1 MFLLIGLLLVLATTA
16 VMIWPLL
23 RRSPAADTGPDDE
36 ALARV
41 FKDRRVLI
49 QQELQSGLIEPHEAQ
64 RAEEALAQELAD
76 RLQTSA
82 LESPKETSVEK
93 ARASAE
99 ARRPWLAA
107 SMGLCLPIIGIC
119 LYLIKGNPELAI
131 PGANLSGTE
140 QAGLRSLE
148 LLAQDKASYQAQVA
162 QWKQDL
168 VAKPDEVNTWL
179 SLALLHKAAGDYGEA
194 LQSFGEAL
202 RRGADQDAR
211 SLAEFAETI
220 ALARDKRFEGE
231 PYELLKRA
239 MTIDPND
246 SKVVSL
252 MAAAHYQVG
261 EKAQARA
268 LLEQLLAAMPPES
281 AQAEQL
287 RALIASLPGAAS
299 ATETTI
305 TVSLAISPAMLQ
317 GLAPAAVLY
326 VSARAAQGPRM
337 PIAVWR
343 ARVSE
348 LKFDAQADQGAGPEQ
363 SHAQKTLQV
372 KLSNAER
379 LDPAR
384 ALDGALWVEAHISQ
398 SGLAGRQ
405 AGDPFAQGASA
416 ALGQGKAQA
425 SVRLNIDERYKP

>member
-1 MFLLIGLLLVLATTA
+1 MN
-16 VMIWPLL
+16 P
-23 RRSPAADTGPDDE
+23 
-36 ALARV
+36 
-41 FKDRRVLI
+41 
-49 QQELQSGLIEPHEAQ
+49 
-64 RAEEALAQELAD
+64 
-76 RLQTSA
+76 
-82 LESPKETSVEK
+82 
-93 ARASAE
+93 
-99 ARRPWLAA
+99 
-107 SMGLCLPIIGIC
+107 
-119 LYLIKGNPELAI
+119 YLIKGNPELAI

-148 LLAQDKASYQAQVA
+148 LLAQDKAGYQAQVA

-168 VAKPDEVNTWL
+168 VAKPDAVNTWL

-299 ATETTI
+299 ATERCF
-305 TVSLAISPAMLQ
+305 M
-317 GLAPAAVLY
+317 
-326 VSARAAQGPRM
+326 SARAPHRAPECRLPCGVPGYRSSSLMRKRTKAQGPNNLTRK
-337 PIAVWR
+337 R
-343 ARVSE
+343 RCR
-348 LKFDAQADQGAGPEQ
+348 
-363 SHAQKTLQV
+363 
-372 KLSNAER
+372 SNSPTPS
-379 LDPAR
+379 D
-384 ALDGALWVEAHISQ
+384 
-398 SGLAGRQ
+398 
-405 AGDPFAQGASA
+405 
-416 ALGQGKAQA
+416 
-425 SVRLNIDERYKP
+425 

>member
-1 MFLLIGLLLVLATTA
+1 
-16 VMIWPLL
+16 
-23 RRSPAADTGPDDE
+23 
-36 ALARV
+36 
-41 FKDRRVLI
+41 
-49 QQELQSGLIEPHEAQ
+49 
-64 RAEEALAQELAD
+64 
-76 RLQTSA
+76 
-82 LESPKETSVEK
+82 
-93 ARASAE
+93 
-99 ARRPWLAA
+99 
-107 SMGLCLPIIGIC
+107 MGLCLPIIGIC

-148 LLAQDKASYQAQVA
+148 LLAQDKAGYQAQVA

-168 VAKPDEVNTWL
+168 VAKPDAVNTWL

-363 SHAQKTLQV
+363 AHAQKTLQATYPGAWYYNPTFPTGTLTCWPV
-372 KLSNAER
+372 PTSSTLQGVLYTPTPVAEFS
-379 LDPAR
+379 
-384 ALDGALWVEAHISQ
+384 ALTDVVSLPPGYRRFLRTNLAVE
-398 SGLAGRQ
+398 LAPTFQ
-405 AGDPFAQGASA
+405 VQPSPVAVELAVASKA
-416 ALGQGKAQA
+416 A
-425 SVRLNIDERYKP
+425 